1 MIFQVIFISV
11 FTFLFIYS
19 LIRPFHSLVSR
30 LFLMI
35 GSISGILSLIGVSY
49 TQRIADFLGIG
60 RAADLYLYLGL
71 VTIFLFVAFTL
82 NRFDSLNKK
91 ISILVKELAI
101 VSKSSNI
108 KDKK

>member
-11 FTFLFIYS
+11 FIFLFIYS
-19 LIRPFHSLVSR
+19 LVRPFHSLVSR
-30 LFLMI
+30 MFLMI
-35 GSISGILSLIGVSY
+35 GSILGILSLVGVSY
-49 TQRIADFLGIG
+49 TQEIAEFLGIG

-82 NRFDSLNKK
+82 NRFDELNKK

-101 VSKSSNI
+101 VSKSSDFKNE
-108 KDKK
+108 